1 MSLIETLLSINEA
14 NRLYELEKRSTGMLI
29 TGDFDSSVTG
39 SWVTLAQTG
48 AGIVRYKNKEYIT
61 KPLGFTSIQAGK
73 EVEMS
78 YANGIYYSKW

>member
-1 MSLIETLLSINEA
+1 MSLINTLISLNEA
-14 NRLYELEKRSTGMLI
+14 NRLYEIEKRLKGTLI
-29 TGDFDSSVTG
+29 IGDFEGSVTG
-39 SWVTLAQTG
+39 TWIILAENG
-48 AGIVRYKNKEYIT
+48 AGIVNYKNKEYVT